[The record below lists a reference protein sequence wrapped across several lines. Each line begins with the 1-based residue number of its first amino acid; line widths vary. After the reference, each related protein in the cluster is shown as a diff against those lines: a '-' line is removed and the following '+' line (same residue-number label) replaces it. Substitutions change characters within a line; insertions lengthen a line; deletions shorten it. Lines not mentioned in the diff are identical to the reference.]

1 MLTKFDDS
9 PIHQTP
15 EPLAVVGTSDRNAY
29 DRYWF
34 NGYQD
39 DGEFYFGIGA
49 AVYPNLG
56 IMDCGLSIVHDG
68 EQNSFHGSRRAPD
81 ERSEIEVGPFK
92 IEIIEP
98 MMSLRV
104 TLDDNESG
112 ITADL
117 LWIPRTAS
125 FAEEMQ
131 RSKRTPTSA
140 PRHME
145 ATRFNQFGN
154 WQGEIRYK
162 GKTVTI
168 DPTRVFGTKDRSW
181 GTRPVGDPAPPGA
194 PPTELPAINFLWF
207 PLHWKDRCTH
217 AGMFENEHGVTWH
230 WDGMIMPT
238 YDTPAGIPGVED
250 PNMETLAGVD
260 HKIHEFYPGTR
271 RARLSQVTLKHLNGD
286 ITEIELES
294 LLVYRMKGIGYTHP
308 EWGHGKW
315 KGELA
320 VGSSSWTIDE
330 CDNME
335 MDNQHIQSV
344 MKATCGD
351 ETGIGVMEQIHIGPS
366 RRYGFKEFLD
376 PAT

>member
-1 MLTKFDDS
+1 MLTKFDDY

-15 EPLAVVGTSDRNAY
+15 EPLAVVATSDRNAY

-131 RSKRTPTSA
+131 RSKRTPVS
-140 PRHME
+140 
-145 ATRFNQFGN
+145 
-154 WQGEIRYK
+154 
-162 GKTVTI
+162 
-168 DPTRVFGTKDRSW
+168 
-181 GTRPVGDPAPPGA
+181 
-194 PPTELPAINFLWF
+194 
-207 PLHWKDRCTH
+207 
-217 AGMFENEHGVTWH
+217 
-230 WDGMIMPT
+230 
-238 YDTPAGIPGVED
+238 
-250 PNMETLAGVD
+250 
-260 HKIHEFYPGTR
+260 
-271 RARLSQVTLKHLNGD
+271 
-286 ITEIELES
+286 
-294 LLVYRMKGIGYTHP
+294 YTHLTLP
-308 EWGHGKW
+308 
-315 KGELA
+315 
-320 VGSSSWTIDE
+320 TIY
-330 CDNME
+330 
-335 MDNQHIQSV
+335 SV
-344 MKATCGD
+344 
-351 ETGIGVMEQIHIGPS
+351 
-366 RRYGFKEFLD
+366 
-376 PAT
+376 

>member
-1 MLTKFDDS
+1 MLTKFDDY

-15 EPLAVVGTSDRNAY
+15 EPLAIPATSDRHAY

-56 IMDCGLSIVHDG
+56 IVDCGLSIVHEG
-68 EQNSFHGSRRAPD
+68 EQHAFHASRRAPK

-104 TLDDNESG
+104 TVDDNETG
-112 ITADL
+112 ISADL

-125 FAEEMQ
+125 FAEGFQ
-131 RSKRTPTSA
+131 RSQRTPASSG
-140 PRHME
+140 RHME

-154 WQGEIRYK
+154 WQGEIRYA
-162 GKTVTI
+162 GKSVKI
-168 DPTRVFGTKDRSW
+168 DPARVFGTKDRSW
-181 GTRPVGDPAPPGA
+181 GIRPVGDPAPPGA
-194 PPTELPAINFLWF
+194 PPTEAAAINFLWF
-207 PLHWKDRCTH
+207 PIHWKDRCTH
-217 AGMFENEHGVTWH
+217 AGMFENEHGVCWH

-238 YDTPAGIPGVED
+238 YDKPADIPGVED
-250 PNMETLAGVD
+250 PAMEPLAGVD
-260 HKIHEFYPGTR
+260 HKIYEFVPGTR
-271 RARLSQVTLKHLNGD
+271 RARRAQVSLKHLDGSL
-286 ITEIELES
+286 TEIELES
-294 LLVYRMKGIGYTHP
+294 LLVYRMKGIGYSHP

-320 VGSSSWTIDE
+320 VGGESWKIED
-330 CDNME
+330 CDNM
-335 MDNQHIQSV
+335 DIPNQHIQSIV
-344 MKATCGD
+344 KATLGD
-351 ETGIGVMEQIHIGPS
+351 QEGVGVMEQIHMGPS
-366 RRYGFKEFLD
+366 KRYGFKEFLD